1 MTTPMSPPPPLSE
14 TWTRAIR
21 ELEWRL
27 AIADTDE
34 RTGPYFESVRNL
46 RSLVDLT
53 QQIAATPFG
62 QSYRAGT
69 SLRETLL
76 ISTAARHH
84 LEPEDPYIAVSV
96 ERTERGTFGFCIL
109 YYGGGEGSEDLQAL
123 VKTYGTDDHRVI
135 MANLRRDLSGFHHPC
150 EYADAWETLQPLMV
164 RLWDETHA

>member
-1 MTTPMSPPPPLSE
+1 MTTPMSQPTPLSE

-84 LEPEDPYIAVSV
+84 SSQ
-96 ERTERGTFGFCIL
+96 IL
-109 YYGGGEGSEDLQAL
+109 SAKRNVLP
-123 VKTYGTDDHRVI
+123 
-135 MANLRRDLSGFHHPC
+135 M
-150 EYADAWETLQPLMV
+150 
-164 RLWDETHA
+164 